1 MKKVI
6 LFAFSLCF
14 TILLNAQVP
23 KTANTTSG
31 SLTSKIDTT
40 QRTAPNFKNNPG
52 KGQNQNTPTDLTS
65 PNMDVLRSGR
75 NFELN
80 RVELE
85 KQTMAEMETY
95 RNEILNRLIMEEYSR
110 LINDKTPNLP
120 DNNRDGI
127 SKLAKYK
134 TLRELLQ
141 EQISRRSK
149 PILPNSGS
157 SNASLNTPKE
167 HDNLIKQ
174 LDLKIGEEEQ
184 RAEMDTRHRME
195 MEMRMEQERQK
206 QQQKK

>member
-1 MKKVI
+1 
-6 LFAFSLCF
+6 
-14 TILLNAQVP
+14 
-23 KTANTTSG
+23 
-31 SLTSKIDTT
+31 
-40 QRTAPNFKNNPG
+40 
-52 KGQNQNTPTDLTS
+52 
-65 PNMDVLRSGR
+65 MDVLRSGR

-141 EQISRRSK
+141 EQISRRNK
-149 PILPNSGS
+149 PILPNSGG